1 MLLVLEPYMRGLNS
15 ASCNFLSYS
24 ISKIGIILFYFE
36 HFFYFQ
42 SILLKYLSITFGH
55 FGACHLTNF

>member
-36 HFFYFQ
+36 HFFT
-42 SILLKYLSITFGH
+42 SNLSY
-55 FGACHLTNF
+55 